1 MKIACYA
8 RDGAARIGI
17 LDGAAVPTDSAVVEV
32 ADHDGTW
39 SVPATADGPR
49 FELKELRLLPAVP
62 RPGKILAVGRN
73 YGAHL
78 EEGQR
83 LWAERGRDVV
93 RPPFPSGFVKVAS
106 GLVADGEPI
115 VIPRGIT
122 TVDYEVELAVV
133 IGRRALDVGV
143 DEALSYV
150 AGYTVANDV
159 AAREIQIPEM
169 EQLGLLVSKNFPS
182 FAPLGPW
189 VVTADEI
196 PDPQDLQLS
205 LTVNGEVRQSASTA
219 DMLFSVA
226 EVIAAWSRMGLDP
239 GDVILTGTPSG
250 VALSRAEPDD
260 FYLRPGDVVR
270 ATIERI
276 GTLENPV
283 SA

>member
-1 MKIACYA
+1 MRVVCYV
-8 RDGAARIGI
+8 RDGVARLGV
-17 LDGAAVPTDSAVVEV
+17 LDGEDAIVEAGGFVAWRVPDPCEIR
-32 ADHDGTW
+32 
-39 SVPATADGPR
+39 GPR
-49 FELKELRLLPAVP
+49 FDLKEVRLLPAVP

-73 YGAHL
+73 YAAHV
-78 EEGQR
+78 EEGRR
-83 LWAERGRDVV
+83 LWAERGRAVV

-106 GLVADGEPI
+106 ALIAEGDPI
-115 VIPRGIT
+115 RIPPGIT
-122 TVDYEVELAVV
+122 TVDHEIELAVV

-150 AGYTVANDV
+150 AGYTIANDV

-169 EQLGLLVSKNFPS
+169 EQLGLLVSKNFPT

-196 PDPQDLQLS
+196 PDPQDLA
-205 LTVNGEVRQSASTA
+205 LTLEVNGEVRQSASTA
-219 DMLFSVA
+219 DMLFTVA
-226 EVIAAWSRMGLDP
+226 EVIAAWSRMGLDT

-250 VALSRAEPDD
+250 VALSRPDPEN
-260 FYLRPGDVVR
+260 FYLRAGDVVR